1 MSFYNVQYQILQ
13 NIYIYIAQN
22 VAQYG
27 HWFKK
32 NVISKGG
39 TIFLFFEAY
48 L

>member
-13 NIYIYIAQN
+13 KNIYIAQDF
-22 VAQYG
+22 AQHS
-27 HWFKK
+27 HWLKK